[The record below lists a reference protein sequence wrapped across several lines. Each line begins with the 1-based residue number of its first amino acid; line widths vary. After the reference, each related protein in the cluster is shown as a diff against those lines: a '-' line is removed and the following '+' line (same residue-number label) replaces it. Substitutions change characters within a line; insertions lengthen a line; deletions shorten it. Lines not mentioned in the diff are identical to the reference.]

1 MLITAM
7 ASLVLAALMMWLN
20 APTFSPMAYLG
31 WVMAWWILLLHA
43 YELHTRA
50 THRHRFIVGV
60 KKLQRSH
67 WAMMLGHVGLAVS
80 IIGIAM
86 VQNYS
91 IERDVR
97 LAPEI
102 TSNSMSTTFTS
113 KVCVIKMDRTTMA
126 TLLILKSLAKANMS
140 IHCMPRNVSIAPQSQ

>member
-1 MLITAM
+1 
-7 ASLVLAALMMWLN
+7 
-20 APTFSPMAYLG
+20 
-31 WVMAWWILLLHA
+31 
-43 YELHTRA
+43 
-50 THRHRFIVGV
+50 
-60 KKLQRSH
+60 
-67 WAMMLGHVGLAVS
+67 MLGHVGLAVS

-97 LAPEI
+97 LAPGDNFQLNEY
-102 TSNSMSTTFTS
+102 NFYFQGVRD
-113 KVCVIKMDRTTMA
+113 KDGPNYDA